1 MKSTQ
6 HHPVG
11 AESPKRATI
20 PVCHCG
26 QDLDFVRGTHCIR
39 CGITLHVTPDVALAA

>member
-11 AESPKRATI
+11 GEPPKRSTF

-26 QDLDFVRGTHCIR
+26 QDLDLVRGTHCTR
-39 CGITLHVTPDVALAA
+39 CGITLRVRAVIAQVA